1 MRMRKLNTSHAPSAP
16 GWRTGTDLNGL
27 VYRVQFE
34 TKCSSKT
41 TTMLLFLIITVALS
55 TFTNPAKAQTALD
68 TDELRTIKNQLNL
81 LIEKRQQ
88 DYQQLEKS
96 LYESLKGSTDLDA
109 LKEEI
114 QLIRLIYITL
124 HFVVKL
130 TK

>member
-1 MRMRKLNTSHAPSAP
+1 MRKLNTSHAPSAP
-16 GWRTGTDLNGL
+16 GRRTGTGLNGL

-41 TTMLLFLIITVALS
+41 TTTMLLFLTITVALC
-55 TFTNPAKAQTALD
+55 TFTDPAKTQAALD

-114 QLIRLIYITL
+114 QLIR
-124 HFVVKL
+124 
-130 TK
+130 